1 MEVSLIQLI
10 TEERLMRI
18 LNYVAHSHTINKN
31 TSAEEL
37 VNVAYLNIIKNKK
50 YWEDIEDENK
60 LISYLITIA
69 RTGIQI
75 FYRDNNFMTLP
86 KTNDKKRNDRFKLID
101 KDINTPTRADGN
113 IRTYNKLESEMVTSL
128 SLYNPAL
135 KMENKEISRIYKEE
149 VKKAINKLTNAEVF
163 IIENRKYCRKDEVLS
178 LKVLAE
184 MLGVTTTRVA
194 QIEIQA
200 LEKLSFYLRKLKKLY
215 KS

>member
-18 LNYVAHSHTINKN
+18 LNYVAYSHPINKN

-69 RTGIQI
+69 KTGIQI

-101 KDINTPTRADGN
+101 KDINTAQKKDGDYGKSNDIVLKLLKVMEN
-113 IRTYNKLESEMVTSL
+113 ID
-128 SLYNPAL
+128 PAL
-135 KMENKEISRIYKEE
+135 RMENKEISRLYKEE

-163 IIENRKYCRKDEVLS
+163 IIENRKYCRKEEVLS

>member
-18 LNYVAHSHTINKN
+18 LNYVAYSHPINKN

-69 RTGIQI
+69 KTGIQI

-86 KTNDKKRNDRFKLID
+86 KTNDKKRNDRFRLYD
-101 KDINTPTRADGN
+101 KDISSLHKKDGCYGN
-113 IRTYNKLESEMVTSL
+113 HNNLESEIVTSL
-128 SLYNPAL
+128 SPYNPAL
-135 KMENKEISRIYKEE
+135 KMENKEISRLYKEE

-163 IIENRKYCRKDEVLS
+163 IIENRKYCRKEEVLS

-215 KS
+215 KN

>member
-86 KTNDKKRNDRFKLID
+86 KTNDKKRNDRFKLYD
-101 KDINTPTRADGN
+101 KDISSLHKKDGRYGN
-113 IRTYNKLESEMVTSL
+113 HNNLESEIVTSL
-128 SLYNPAL
+128 SPYNPAL
-135 KMENKEISRIYKEE
+135 KMENKEISRLYKDE
-149 VKKAINKLTNAEVF
+149 VKKAINKLTNAGVF
-163 IIENRKYCRKDEVLS
+163 VIENRTYCRKDEVLS

-194 QIEIQA
+194 QIEIDA
-200 LEKLSFYLRKLKKLY
+200 LEKLRYHLRKLKKLY